1 MSPIEERPH
10 DLLAQ
15 AGVELVETGKLDARY
30 NACYHQ
36 ATRTIIVRTGL
47 DPATRTCA
55 IGHELGHAAN
65 GDDCSNS
72 RAERLADEW
81 TARHLIDVDLVEA
94 AAADSG
100 GAPSAIAAELGVTP
114 RLLGTWMQLYEAGRI
129 PAYGPTSC
137 MIL

>member
-72 RAERLADEW
+72 RAERLADDGIV
-81 TARHLIDVDLVEA
+81 ARLDDRGEKRRGVGPRL
-94 AAADSG
+94 G
-100 GAPSAIAAELGVTP
+100 GAQRPAFVSA
-114 RLLGTWMQLYEAGRI
+114 
-129 PAYGPTSC
+129 
-137 MIL
+137 